1 MRRVIAGADQS
12 TLLRPMMDEE
22 HRSLRRLFHKCP
34 RRREDRR
41 ADGRVVVGAGVY
53 RVALERPPNTVR
65 VLMRAEDDILVTQ
78 LWVGASHHAD
88 HIHRRHRE
96 PLETNVELR
105 LRCLL
110 YTSDAADER
119 SS

>member
-41 ADGRVVVGAGVY
+41 ADRRVVVGAGVY

-65 VLMRAEDDILVTQ
+65 VLMRAEDDVLVPQ

-88 HIHRRHRE
+88 HIHRRHLSLIHISE
-96 PLETNVELR
+96 PTR
-105 LRCLL
+105 LL
-110 YTSDAADER
+110 SI
-119 SS
+119 